1 VKQEQQAIDAQFEK
15 KRKGAETAQKMWV
28 FFSSLIPLPYVFN
41 TKNPNTTCFDSH
53 QSTLTNKS
61 RLRLLHRREEQL
73 QDLFA
78 AARTQIARL
87 ADDEARYVQFLESVI
102 VQGLLQLLE
111 PSATV
116 YARSK
121 DEAIAGR
128 ALDGAKKTYHDI
140 SGRQVEIDLDAS
152 LSNDL

>member
-1 VKQEQQAIDAQFEK
+1 VKHEQQAIDAQFEK
-15 KRKGAETAQKMWV
+15 KRKGAETAQKMCV
-28 FFSSLIPLPYVFN
+28 SPLFIPLPN
-41 TKNPNTTCFDSH
+41 ILAKENPIPYDSH

-78 AARTQIARL
+78 AARTQIASL

-116 YARSK
+116 YARAD
-121 DEAIAGR
+121 DEAIATR
-128 ALDGAKKTYHDI
+128 ALDGAKKAYYDV
-140 SGRQVEIDLDAS
+140 SGRQVEIELDAS
-152 LSNDL
+152 LSNEL